1 MASRKPQEVPMT
13 KPKSK
18 TKVATR
24 SAAPKARKN
33 KSRTRSAAPASK
45 AAGRPDTKHARI
57 VAMLRAPGGAT
68 IAAIMT
74 AMEWQQHSV
83 RGFLAGVVRKKLG
96 LNLVSEP
103 TDKGRV
109 YRIKDGTASSAAS
122 NRAKQAA

>member
-1 MASRKPQEVPMT
+1 MT

-24 SAAPKARKN
+24 SAARKIRKGKPRAPST
-33 KSRTRSAAPASK
+33 KSAVRS
-45 AAGRPDTKHARI
+45 DTKHARI
-57 VAMLRAPGGAT
+57 IEMLRAPAGAT

-74 AMEWQQHSV
+74 ATEWQQHSV

-109 YRIKDGTASSAAS
+109 YRIKEGKASATLD
-122 NRAKQAA
+122 RAKLAA

>member
-1 MASRKPQEVPMT
+1 MVSRKPQEVPMT
-13 KPKSK
+13 KAKSK
-18 TKVATR
+18 TKAATR
-24 SAAPKARKN
+24 SAAPKAREN
-33 KSRTRSAAPASK
+33 KSRTRSMAPALK
-45 AAGRPDTKHARI
+45 AARRLDTKHARI

-74 AMEWQQHSV
+74 ATEWQQHSV
-83 RGFLAGVVRKKLG
+83 RGFFAGVVRKKLG

-103 TDKGRV
+103 TEKGRV